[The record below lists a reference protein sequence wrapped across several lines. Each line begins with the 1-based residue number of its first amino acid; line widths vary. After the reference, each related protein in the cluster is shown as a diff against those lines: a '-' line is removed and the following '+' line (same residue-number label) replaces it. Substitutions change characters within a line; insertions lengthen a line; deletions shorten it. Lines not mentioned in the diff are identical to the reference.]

1 MQQIQQLLQ
10 QIATELLKLFTVP
23 MFEIGGAR
31 YSLSFITTLIFI
43 VIAVFWFAQFLSNW
57 LKKRVLIR
65 MIMDRGTREVI
76 AAFIRYLLTFLALII
91 VLQTAGVN
99 LSSLTIFAGVIGIG
113 FGFGLQNLAS
123 NFISGLT
130 LLLEQPIRVGDFI
143 QVDDLLGTVET
154 ISVRSTIVRTQD
166 GVFVIVPNI
175 KFVENNVINWSYQ
188 DTRCRIRIAV
198 GVEYGCDTL
207 LVSEALLEAARR
219 EPRVL
224 SDPPARVWFQSFGD
238 SALNFELLVWINQPA
253 ENEPIKSALNFGIY
267 QAFRSRGIEIPFP
280 QRELYI
286 RNVDE
291 FRAVFTGDRP
301 KDESGNG
308 KGIHPDTAEIY
319 DGSEKRKPS
328 SLNNLALRNLLRR
341 ISYFEQCSDIE
352 ILQLIEYGYRQI
364 YPADQ
369 VVCEEGEPGE
379 SFYLILKG
387 KVEIF
392 SRRVKQYIATLNEG
406 EFFGE
411 MSLLMGI
418 PRSASVRTL
427 EESVLFVIERADL
440 QRLLENHREL
450 ADQIAQKLMERQ
462 QSLRDMGILSE
473 YSEETPLF
481 RIRKRLQTLFGI

>member
-1 MQQIQQLLQ
+1 MQWIQQLFQ
-10 QIATELLKLFTVP
+10 QIFTALAKIFTTP
-23 MFEIGGAR
+23 MFEIGGTH
-31 YSLSFITTLIFI
+31 YSLSFITTLILI
-43 VIAVFWFAQFLSNW
+43 VIAVFWVAQFLSTW

-76 AAFIRYLLTFLALII
+76 AAFIRYFLTFLALVI

-113 FGFGLQNLAS
+113 LGFGLQNLAS

-130 LLLEQPIRVGDFI
+130 LLLEQPIRVGDYI
-143 QVDDLLGTVET
+143 QVDDLLGTVES

-175 KFVENNVINWSYQ
+175 KFVENNVVNWSYQ
-188 DTRCRIRIAV
+188 DPRCRIRIPV

-224 SDPPARVWFQSFGD
+224 SDPPARVWFQNFGD
-238 SALNFELLVWINQPA
+238 SSLHFELLVWINQPA
-253 ENEPIKSALNFGIY
+253 EYEPIKSALNFAIY

-280 QRELYI
+280 QRDLYI

-291 FRAVFTGDRP
+291 FKFLFADNSVKGEP
-301 KDESGNG
+301 GNG
-308 KGIHPDTAEIY
+308 KVFHPNEHEANTVAEA
-319 DGSEKRKPS
+319 RKS
-328 SLNNLALRNLLRR
+328 TSLNNLALRNLLRR
-341 ISYFEQCSDIE
+341 ISYFEQCSDLE

-364 YPADQ
+364 YPVDQ
-369 VVCEEGEPGE
+369 VVCEEGEPGD

-387 KVEIF
+387 SVEIF
-392 SRRVKQYIATLNEG
+392 SRRVEQYIATLNEG

-462 QSLRDMGILSE
+462 QILRDMGILSDF
-473 YSEETPLF
+473 SEETPLF